1 MELEYDTITVKGSM
15 PVPVIYKYT
24 HHGPVVFEDA
34 ENQIAYAVRCG
45 WMEIGGSPYL
55 ASLRMDQSKN
65 FEEFRAACNYSN
77 IPGENMIW
85 ADKAGNIGWQAVGI
99 APLRRNFS
107 GMVPVPGDGR
117 YEWDGYLPIIEKPNI
132 YNPPS
137 GVFATANENVTPL
150 TYPHKDA
157 LSFQWSDPYRGN
169 RVAEVLNTG
178 KKHSLMDMAS
188 LQTDYY
194 SVPARNLVPLLKNIS
209 SGNEKVEQAKYILL
223 AWKDYQLDKNSI
235 AAGIYVA
242 WERALREE
250 MTQLL
255 VPEEVQPY
263 FRIQLKKVIDWL
275 VVPDHKF
282 GANSLAGRDQFL
294 LNALEKAVEQL
305 TEQLGPNILDWHYG
319 QEKYKHIY
327 LKHPLSNAV
336 KASIREKLDVGPAP
350 RGGNGYTVNSTG
362 GNNNQSSG
370 ASFRMIVDT
379 GDWDQCLGTNSP
391 GQSGNPDDPFYD
403 NLFDIWA
410 RDQYFPVL
418 FSREKVEG
426 VAAKRIFL
434 MPVKD

>member
-1 MELEYDTITVKGSM
+1 
-15 PVPVIYKYT
+15 
-24 HHGPVVFEDA
+24 
-34 ENQIAYAVRCG
+34 
-45 WMEIGGSPYL
+45 
-55 ASLRMDQSKN
+55 
-65 FEEFRAACNYSN
+65 
-77 IPGENMIW
+77 
-85 ADKAGNIGWQAVGI
+85 
-99 APLRRNFS
+99 
-107 GMVPVPGDGR
+107 
-117 YEWDGYLPIIEKPNI
+117 
-132 YNPPS
+132 
-137 GVFATANENVTPL
+137 
-150 TYPHKDA
+150 
-157 LSFQWSDPYRGN
+157 
-169 RVAEVLNTG
+169 
-178 KKHSLMDMAS
+178 
-188 LQTDYY
+188 
-194 SVPARNLVPLLKNIS
+194 
-209 SGNEKVEQAKYILL
+209 
-223 AWKDYQLDKNSI
+223 
-235 AAGIYVA
+235 
-242 WERALREE
+242 